1 MGNSSIIIKVFILP
15 IVALS
20 FGIVSCSI
28 KAPQKDGKEQKNIF
42 EENTILRQMN
52 IWDSFLPGQNNS
64 SAAEKD
70 ALISIGKEAFDDLES
85 DDETQLWSPSR
96 HRVKR

>member
-1 MGNSSIIIKVFILP
+1 MGNSSNIIKVFILP

-28 KAPQKDGKEQKNIF
+28 IPQNDEKEQKNIF
-42 EENTILRQMN
+42 EQNTILQQMN